1 MPSKPKKSKAEQTY
15 QSKQHLGY
23 MWVLVLVLAALAIV
37 GWSLYFVRAAAY
49 QSEIQKLQQ
58 SRDAA
63 VSRLQQYEDTNVDDF
78 FNDYQ

>member
-1 MPSKPKKSKAEQTY
+1 MSSKPNKSKTETSD

-23 MWVLVLVLAALAIV
+23 MWVLVFVLAALAIV

-49 QSEIQKLQQ
+49 QSDVQKLQQ

-63 VSRLQQYEDTNVDDF
+63 VSRLQQYEDTNVDDI

>member
-1 MPSKPKKSKAEQTY
+1 MSSKPNKPKPKQDD

-23 MWVLVLVLAALAIV
+23 MWVLVFVLAALAIV

-49 QSEIQKLQQ
+49 QSDVQKLQQ

-63 VSRLQQYEDTNVDDF
+63 VSRLQQYEDTNVDDIF
-78 FNDYQ
+78 SDYQ